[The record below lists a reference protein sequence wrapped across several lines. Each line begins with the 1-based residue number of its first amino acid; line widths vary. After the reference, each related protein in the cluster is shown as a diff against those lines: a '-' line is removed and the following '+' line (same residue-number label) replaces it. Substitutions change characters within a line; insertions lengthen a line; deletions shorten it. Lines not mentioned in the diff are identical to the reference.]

1 MSSGKQNK
9 PFPIKYCE
17 TYTHR
22 SRMYHFH
29 YHSFLLV
36 SSNCPHTQHI
46 IITHVSFYYINQS
59 EFLVL
64 THNILRMIISEKTPA
79 HIT

>member
-9 PFPIKYCE
+9 PFPIKYRE

-22 SRMYHFH
+22 SRMHQSH

-36 SSNCPHTQHI
+36 PTNCSHKQCI
-46 IITHVSFYYINQS
+46 IISHLSCLSVILLHQSIRILGPDPPERSF
-59 EFLVL
+59 
-64 THNILRMIISEKTPA
+64 LRKL
-79 HIT
+79 